1 MGQKANVLDALAWA
15 GVSES
20 ARVARIAAK
29 LVRELHQYKDEHT
42 KTRIKDA
49 VRATSPPYGRGKYI
63 IAAVDAEYQRQLPI
77 YKERKAKHDAWA
89 EYQKHIVK
97 RSTRV
102 NNAYAAAFDRPQYH
116 PKQRWGGSWG
126 DYDGRQAF
134 DEVEGARDFG
144 DRCLALTHQGNHVVA
159 LLTSKN
165 GQDGFHI
172 ATRLKRGTVTRTY
185 LRGNDD
191 QGPQNLIDALVSLGG
206 PQVKAALAIGKQVET
221 DWVGRRSFI
230 HHDGR
235 DHQAVGV
242 EEISWRARMFEEVA
256 GYHGRTNLSPY
267 PVIVHGESVM
277 RDTKVIAGRVLRIER
292 PVDVVVFVNEA
303 WNDVDR

>member
-15 GVSES
+15 GISES
-20 ARVARIAAK
+20 ARVAKIAAG
-29 LVRELHQYKDEHT
+29 LVRELPDYQAEHT
-42 KTRIKDA
+42 KIRVKDA
-49 VRATSPPYGRGKYI
+49 VKATSPPYGRGKYI
-63 IAAVDAEYQRQLPI
+63 IAAVDVEYQRQLPI
-77 YKERKAKHDAWA
+77 YKERKDKHDAWDK
-89 EYQKHIVK
+89 YQKHIVK
-97 RSTRV
+97 RPTRI
-102 NNAYAAAFDRPQYH
+102 NSAYATAFDRPQFNALQANY
-116 PKQRWGGSWG
+116 PC
-126 DYDGRQAF
+126 RQPSNK
-134 DEVEGARDFG
+134 EKGVRDVG

-165 GQDGFHI
+165 GQDGFHV
-172 ATRLKRGTVTRTY
+172 ATRLKRGNITRTY
-185 LRGNDD
+185 LRGVGGDCG

-206 PQVKAALAIGKQVET
+206 PRVKAALAIGKQVET

-242 EEISWRARMFEEVA
+242 EEISWRARMFEEVT

-267 PVIVHGESVM
+267 PVIVHGESVV
-277 RDTKVIAGRVLRIER
+277 RDTKAEE
-292 PVDVVVFVNEA
+292 NKSHEA